1 MARVMIVGRS
11 SLLRETLGNILHA
24 QFPSAELTMMPGGGR
39 LIEEV
44 EMFPPKLMLIE
55 VKLSPGNGFELT
67 RKIKKEYPDVTVILI
82 GSYDLPEYR
91 ETASMSGADYFIS
104 KESPVEDYLGL
115 IRSIL
120 FSGDR

>member
-11 SLLRETLGNILHA
+11 SLLQETLGNIFHA
-24 QFPSAELTMMPGGGR
+24 QFPSLELTVTPGEGR

-44 EMFPPKLMLIE
+44 KMFLPRLVLIE
-55 VKLSPGNGFELT
+55 VKLSPENGFELT
-67 RKIKKEYPDVTVILI
+67 RRIKKDYPDLTVILV

-91 ETASMSGADYFIS
+91 EAAKMSGADYFIS

-120 FSGDR
+120 FP